1 MKASR
6 DQESRTILDG
16 YLVLDLSS
24 MIAGPYCASL
34 LGDLGA
40 EVIKV
45 ELPGEGD
52 AIRHVGFLVEDASAL
67 FFSAN
72 RNRKG
77 VTLALNRPE
86 AREIL
91 DRMIARSDVLIENFR
106 PDIRE
111 QYGLEYNRVCKIRPD
126 IVYLSITAF
135 GEHGPYR
142 LKPGTDHVF
151 QGLSGLMTIS
161 GEPDGGPVRVGVPVA
176 DMTTALYASYGVMG
190 ALLHRQR
197 TGEGQM
203 ICINLLDAA
212 MCLQATLMTEYF
224 ITGKEPIPC
233 GNDSPFAYPVG
244 VFRTGDGYIAISA
257 YNDKFWQS
265 LCTALK
271 LNTLVHDPR
280 FGSGEKRLANK
291 EDLRAILAELFST
304 KRTAEWLAVLE
315 ETDVPCGPVHS
326 YDTLFSDPQVIHNN
340 LVRSL
345 PHSNLKGV
353 RTLGNPLRLSQTPA
367 VERTVS
373 PLLGEHTDSVLSA
386 LGYSDAEINKFRKNN
401 VI

>member
-1 MKASR
+1 MKASKNPK
-6 DQESRTILDG
+6 SRNILDG

-24 MIAGPYCASL
+24 MLAGPYCASL

-52 AIRHVGFLVEDASAL
+52 AVRHVGFLVEDASTL
-67 FFSAN
+67 FLSAN
-72 RNRKG
+72 RNKKG
-77 VTLALNRPE
+77 VTLALDKPE
-86 AREIL
+86 AHEIL
-91 DRMIARSDVLIENFR
+91 DRMIARADVLIENFR
-106 PDIRE
+106 PDIRH
-111 QYGLEYNRVCKIRPD
+111 QYGLEYNRVCQVRPD

-135 GEHGPYR
+135 GEDGPYR

-151 QGLSGLMTIS
+151 QGLSGIMTIS
-161 GEPDGGPVRVGVPVA
+161 GEAGQGPLRAGVPVA

-212 MCLQATLMTEYF
+212 MCLQSTLMTEYF
-224 ITGKEPIPC
+224 ITGKEPVPC

-244 VFRTGDGYIAISA
+244 VFRSADGYVTISA
-257 YNDKFWQS
+257 YNDKFWRS
-265 LCTALK
+265 LCTALE
-271 LNTLVHDPR
+271 LTTLLDDPR
-280 FGSGEKRLANK
+280 FDTGEKRSANK
-291 EDLRAILAELFST
+291 EDLRPILAERFSN
-304 KRTAEWLAVLE
+304 RSTAEWLAILE
-315 ETDVPCGPVHS
+315 QTDVPCGPVHS
-326 YDTLFSDPQVIHNN
+326 YDALFSDPQVVHNN

-345 PHSNLKGV
+345 PHSDLKEV
-353 RTLGNPLRLSQTPA
+353 RFLGNPLRLSQTPA

-386 LGYSDAEINKFRKNN
+386 LGYSEAEISEFRKKS

>member
-1 MKASR
+1 MKASKNPK
-6 DQESRTILDG
+6 SRNILDG

-24 MIAGPYCASL
+24 MLAGPFCASL

-52 AIRHVGFLVEDASAL
+52 AVRHVGFLVEDASTL
-67 FFSAN
+67 FLSAN
-72 RNRKG
+72 RNKKG
-77 VTLALNRPE
+77 VTLALHKPE

-91 DRMIARSDVLIENFR
+91 DRMIARADVLIENFR
-106 PDIRE
+106 PDIRQ
-111 QYGLEYNRVCKIRPD
+111 QYGLEYNRVCRVRPD

-135 GEHGPYR
+135 GEDGPYR
-142 LKPGTDHVF
+142 LKPGTDHIF
-151 QGLSGLMTIS
+151 QGLSGIMTIS
-161 GEPDGGPVRVGVPVA
+161 GEAGQGPVRAGIPVA

-212 MCLQATLMTEYF
+212 MCLQSTLMTEYF
-224 ITGKEPIPC
+224 ITGKEPVPC

-244 VFRTGDGYIAISA
+244 VFRSADGYVTISA
-257 YNDKFWQS
+257 YNDKFWRS
-265 LCTALK
+265 LCTALE
-271 LNTLVHDPR
+271 LTTFLDDPR
-280 FGSGEKRLANK
+280 FDTGEKRSANK
-291 EDLRAILAELFST
+291 EDLRPILAKRFSA
-304 KRTAEWLAVLE
+304 RSTAEWLAILE
-315 ETDVPCGPVHS
+315 QTDVPCGPVHS
-326 YDTLFSDPQVIHNN
+326 YDALFSDPQVIHNN

-345 PHSNLKGV
+345 PHSGLKEV
-353 RTLGNPLRLSQTPA
+353 RILGNPLRLSQTPA
-367 VERTVS
+367 VEHTVS

-386 LGYSDAEINKFRKNN
+386 LGYSDAEISEFRKKS

>member
-1 MKASR
+1 MKASKNPK
-6 DQESRTILDG
+6 SRNILDG

-24 MIAGPYCASL
+24 MLAGPFCASL

-52 AIRHVGFLVEDASAL
+52 AVRHVGFLVEDASTL
-67 FFSAN
+67 FLSAN
-72 RNRKG
+72 RNKKG
-77 VTLALNRPE
+77 VTLALHKPE

-91 DRMIARSDVLIENFR
+91 DRMIARADVLIENFR
-106 PDIRE
+106 PDIRQ
-111 QYGLEYNRVCKIRPD
+111 QYGLEYNRVCRVRPD

-135 GEHGPYR
+135 GEDGPYR
-142 LKPGTDHVF
+142 LKPGTDHIF
-151 QGLSGLMTIS
+151 QGLSGIMTIS
-161 GEPDGGPVRVGVPVA
+161 GEAGQGPVRAGIPVA

-212 MCLQATLMTEYF
+212 MCLQSTLMTEYF
-224 ITGKEPIPC
+224 ITGKEPVPC

-244 VFRTGDGYIAISA
+244 VFRSADGYVTISA
-257 YNDKFWQS
+257 YNDKFWRS
-265 LCTALK
+265 LCTALE
-271 LNTLVHDPR
+271 LTVLLDDPR
-280 FGSGEKRLANK
+280 FDTGSKRFVNK
-291 EDLRAILAELFST
+291 EHLRPILAQRFSS
-304 KRTAEWLAVLE
+304 KSSAEWLAILE
-315 ETDVPCGPVHS
+315 GTDVPCGPVHG
-326 YDTLFSDPQVIHNN
+326 YDALFSDPQVMHNN
-340 LVRSL
+340 LVKVL
-345 PHSNLKGV
+345 PHLNLEAV

-367 VERTVS
+367 VEPTVS
-373 PLLGEHTDSVLSA
+373 TGLGEHTDSVLSG
-386 LGYSDAEINKFRKNN
+386 LGYSDAEISEFRKIS

>member
-6 DQESRTILDG
+6 NPKSRNILDG

-24 MIAGPYCASL
+24 MLAGPYCASL

-52 AIRHVGFLVEDASAL
+52 AVRHVGFLVEDASTL
-67 FFSAN
+67 FLSAN
-72 RNRKG
+72 RNKKG
-77 VTLALNRPE
+77 VTLALDKPE

-91 DRMIARSDVLIENFR
+91 DRMIARADVLIENFR
-106 PDIRE
+106 PDIRH
-111 QYGLEYNRVCKIRPD
+111 QYGLEYNRVCQVRPD

-135 GEHGPYR
+135 GEDGPYR

-151 QGLSGLMTIS
+151 QGLSGIMTIS
-161 GEPDGGPVRVGVPVA
+161 GEAGQGPLRAGVPVA

-212 MCLQATLMTEYF
+212 MCLQGTLMTEYF
-224 ITGKEPIPC
+224 ITGKEPVPC

-244 VFRTGDGYIAISA
+244 VFRSADGYVTISA
-257 YNDKFWQS
+257 YNDKFWRS
-265 LCTALK
+265 LCTALE
-271 LNTLVHDPR
+271 LTTLLDDPR
-280 FGSGEKRLANK
+280 FDTGEKRSANK
-291 EDLRAILAELFST
+291 EDLRPILAERFST
-304 KRTAEWLAVLE
+304 RSTAEWLAILE
-315 ETDVPCGPVHS
+315 QTDVPCGPVHS
-326 YDTLFSDPQVIHNN
+326 YDALFSDPQVVHNN

-345 PHSNLKGV
+345 PHSDLKEV
-353 RTLGNPLRLSQTPA
+353 RFLGNPLRLSQTPA

-386 LGYSDAEINKFRKNN
+386 LGYSEAEISEFRKKS

>member
-6 DQESRTILDG
+6 NPKSLNILGG

-24 MIAGPYCASL
+24 MLAGPYCASL

-52 AIRHVGFLVEDASAL
+52 AVRHVGFLVEDASTL
-67 FFSAN
+67 FLSAN
-72 RNRKG
+72 RNKKG
-77 VTLALNRPE
+77 VTLALDRPE

-91 DRMIARSDVLIENFR
+91 DRMIGRADVLIENFR

-111 QYGLEYNRVCKIRPD
+111 QYGLEYNRVCQVRQD

-135 GEHGPYR
+135 GEDGPYR

-151 QGLSGLMTIS
+151 QGLSGIMTIS
-161 GEPDGGPVRVGVPVA
+161 GEAGQGPARVGVPVA

-197 TGEGQM
+197 TGEGQL

-212 MCLQATLMTEYF
+212 MCLQATHMTEYF

-244 VFRTGDGYIAISA
+244 VFTSKDGYVTISV
-257 YNDKFWQS
+257 YNDKFWRS

-271 LNTLVHDPR
+271 LNALVDDPR
-280 FGSGEKRLANK
+280 FVTGEKRLANK
-291 EDLRAILAELFST
+291 EDLRAILAERFST
-304 KRTAEWLAVLE
+304 RSTAEWLAILE
-315 ETDVPCGPVHS
+315 KTDVPCGPVHS
-326 YDTLFSDPQVIHNN
+326 YDALFADPQVVHNN

-345 PHSNLKGV
+345 PHPDLKEV

-367 VERTVS
+367 VEHTVS
-373 PLLGEHTDSVLSA
+373 PVLGQHTDSLLSA
-386 LGYSDAEINKFRKNN
+386 LGYSDAEINEFRKKH

>member
-6 DQESRTILDG
+6 NPKSRSILDG

-24 MIAGPYCASL
+24 MLAGPYCASL

-52 AIRHVGFLVEDASAL
+52 AIRHVGFLVEDASVL
-67 FFSAN
+67 FLSGN
-72 RNRKG
+72 RNKKG
-77 VTLALNRPE
+77 VTLALDRPE

-91 DRMIARSDVLIENFR
+91 DRMIARADVLIENFR

-111 QYGLEYNRVCKIRPD
+111 QYGLEYNRVCRVRPD

-135 GEHGPYR
+135 GEDGPYR

-151 QGLSGLMTIS
+151 QGLSGIMTIS
-161 GEPDGGPVRVGVPVA
+161 GKAGQGPVRVGVPVA
-176 DMTTALYASYGVMG
+176 DMTTALYASFGVMG

-197 TGEGQM
+197 TGEGQL

-212 MCLQATLMTEYF
+212 MCLQSTHMTEYF
-224 ITGKEPIPC
+224 ITGKEPVPC

-244 VFRTGDGYIAISA
+244 VFRSADGYITISV
-257 YNDKFWQS
+257 YSDKFWRS
-265 LCTALK
+265 LCKALN
-271 LNTLVHDPR
+271 LPTLLDDPR
-280 FGSGEKRLANK
+280 FDTGAKRFANK
-291 EDLRAILAELFST
+291 EDLKTILAERFFT
-304 KRTAEWLAVLE
+304 RGTAEWLAILE
-315 ETDVPCGPVHS
+315 GTDVPCGPVHS
-326 YDTLFSDPQVIHNN
+326 YDALFSDPQVVHND

-345 PHSNLKGV
+345 PRSGV
-353 RTLGNPLRLSQTPA
+353 KEVRALGNPLRLSQTPA
-367 VERTVS
+367 VERAVSTV
-373 PLLGEHTDSVLSA
+373 LGEHTDSVLSD
-386 LGYSDAEINKFRKNN
+386 LGYGDAEISEFRKKG

>member
-1 MKASR
+1 MEAS
-6 DQESRTILDG
+6 QNPKSRNILDG

-24 MIAGPYCASL
+24 MLAGPYCASL

-40 EVIKV
+40 EVIKI

-52 AIRHVGFLVEDASAL
+52 AIRHVGFLVEDASTL
-67 FFSAN
+67 FLSAN
-72 RNRKG
+72 RNKKG
-77 VTLALNRPE
+77 ITLALEKPE

-91 DRMIARSDVLIENFR
+91 DRMIARADVLIENFR
-106 PDIRE
+106 PDIRG
-111 QYGLEYNRVCKIRPD
+111 QYGLEYDRVCQVRPD

-135 GEHGPYR
+135 GEDGPYR

-151 QGLSGLMTIS
+151 QGLSGIMTIS
-161 GEPDGGPVRVGVPVA
+161 GEAGQGPIRVGVPVA

-197 TGEGQM
+197 TGEGQL

-212 MCLQATLMTEYF
+212 MCLQGTHMTEYF
-224 ITGKEPIPC
+224 ITGKEPVPC

-244 VFRTGDGYIAISA
+244 VFRSADGYITISA
-257 YNDKFWQS
+257 YNDKFWRS
-265 LCTALK
+265 LCTALN
-271 LNTLVHDPR
+271 LSSLLDDPR
-280 FGSGEKRLANK
+280 FDTGAKRFANK
-291 EDLRAILAELFST
+291 ENLEPLLAERFST
-304 KRTAEWLAVLE
+304 KSTAEWLAILE

-326 YDTLFSDPQVIHNN
+326 YDALFSDPQVVRNN

-345 PHSNLKGV
+345 PHSDLEEV
-353 RTLGNPLRLSQTPA
+353 RTLGNPLRLSETPA
-367 VERTVS
+367 VERTIS
-373 PLLGEHTDSVLSA
+373 TLLGEHTDSVLSD
-386 LGYSDAEINKFRKNN
+386 LGYRDAEISEFRKKN